1 MFYAGMALILYF
13 AFTPFDTPVVD
24 STNDKV
30 KHVLA
35 FLFLTCLFSLAYEIR
50 IVLIA
55 AILFMLGAVIEGVQY
70 FLPQHQ
76 ASFWDMVASD
86 TGILLFLVV
95 KRLASTCRGPT

>member
-1 MFYAGMALILYF
+1 MCQPLLRATVWAKNHRTFTRFVFYAGMALILYF

-50 IVLIA
+50 LFFIA
-55 AILFMLGAVIEGVQY
+55 AIL
-70 FLPQHQ
+70 
-76 ASFWDMVASD
+76 SFIFS
-86 TGILLFLVV
+86 
-95 KRLASTCRGPT
+95 R